1 MPHGKHI
8 KIIITVDGQ
17 CAIDAINF
25 TGSACQVATVEIA
38 TALGGQIEREREK
51 PEARLRER
59 SAASER
65 EEAR

>member
-8 KIIITVDGQ
+8 KVVITVDGT
-17 CAIDAINF
+17 CSVDAINF
-25 TGSACQVATVEIA
+25 TGPACQAATLEIA
-38 TALGGQIEREREK
+38 TVLGGQIERQREK